1 MFTESP
7 SAYVGGIAA
16 FDFWAGVA
24 GSSLTAYL
32 AAVLFM
38 VGEAEDF
45 TFDSTDHLLAPSPPL
60 VVPVDLLVEGA
71 NFLNWRLRT

>member
-1 MFTESP
+1 
-7 SAYVGGIAA
+7 
-16 FDFWAGVA
+16 
-24 GSSLTAYL
+24 
-32 AAVLFM
+32 M